1 MKRFLAA
8 GFHWVSLTLTALAL
22 TACAKHET
30 RVEAGTRDGVLHWG
44 NGSDPQSVDPAIAT
58 AAVES
63 TILSSLFE
71 GLINISID
79 GKAIL
84 PGVAERWE
92 ISDDKLVYTFHLR
105 SDARWSD
112 GSPVTADDFEYAFK
126 RVADPAIGAEMV
138 DFGYAI
144 AGVRDHSSGKNP
156 SPDSVGARALDPHTF
171 ELRLAHPAPYILF
184 VLGQNPWLPV
194 PHAVVERFGGTH
206 DRGSAWSNPGN
217 IVSNGA
223 YVLKSW
229 QQNANLTVSKNPYY
243 WDRAHVR
250 VKEIRFYPT
259 DSPETEELGFR
270 SGQFHLT
277 YRVPLS
283 KIAGYK
289 SGATGTL
296 QVSPQ
301 LATWFLVFNT
311 KRAPFDSPKVRRAF
325 ALSINRDMLVPRVLG
340 ETGTPAHSMARP
352 GMGGIIPPV
361 MSDYDP
367 DLARRLL
374 AEAGYPGGAGLPKP
388 EFTVRS
394 AGTDPLVAE
403 ALQQVWQKELGV
415 RVDIVQ
421 SEPKVVISS
430 LYAHE
435 FQFGISGWFA
445 GIDSPEYVL
454 TLARGDSSANMAAWK
469 DPEFDR
475 AFTAAENAGS
485 REAYVEAMHT
495 MERRIHDDVPYSPI
509 TFFNQCQLMHH
520 SLHGWQGNLLQQVDW
535 RALWLDNAP

>member
-1 MKRFLAA
+1 MKSFPPA
-8 GFHWVSLTLTALAL
+8 GFHWIPLAL
-22 TACAKHET
+22 TAIALAGCARHET
-30 RVEAGTRDGVLHWG
+30 RVEAGNRDGVLHWG
-44 NGSDPQSVDPAIAT
+44 NGSDPQSLDPAVAA

-79 GKAIL
+79 GKTIL
-84 PGVAERWE
+84 PGVAERWD

-126 RVADPAIGAEMV
+126 RVADPAIGAQLV
-138 DFGYAI
+138 DIGYAI
-144 AGVRDHSSGKNP
+144 AGVRDRSSGLNP

-171 ELRLAHPAPYILF
+171 ELRLAHPAPYILY

-194 PHAVVERFGGTH
+194 PRAVVERFGGTH
-206 DRGSAWSNPGN
+206 DRGSPWSNPGN
-217 IVSNGA
+217 MVCNGA

-229 QQNANLTVSKNPYY
+229 QQNANITVTKNPYY
-243 WDRAHVR
+243 WDKAHVR
-250 VKEIRFYPT
+250 VNEVRFYPT

-270 SGQFHLT
+270 SGQFHIT
-277 YRVPLS
+277 FRVPLS

-289 SGATGTL
+289 SETAGLL

-325 ALSINRDMLVPRVLG
+325 ALSVNRDVLVPRVLHG
-340 ETGTPAHSMARP
+340 TGTPAHSMARP
-352 GMGGIIPPV
+352 GMGGIIPPDV
-361 MSDYDP
+361 SDYDP
-367 DLARRLL
+367 DLARSLL
-374 AEAGYPGGAGLPKP
+374 AEAGYPGGAGFPRL
-388 EFTVRS
+388 EFNVRS
-394 AGTDPLVAE
+394 SGTDAVLGE

-415 RVDIVQ
+415 QVDVVQ

-430 LYAHE
+430 LYAHD
-435 FQFGISGWFA
+435 FQFALSGWFA
-445 GIDSPEYVL
+445 GIDSPEFVL
-454 TLARGDSSANMAAWK
+454 TLAHGDSPADMASWK

-475 AFTAAENAGS
+475 AFTTAENTRS
-485 REAYVEAMHT
+485 RDVYVEAMHT
-495 MERRIHDDVPYSPI
+495 MERRIHDDAPYSPI
-509 TFFNQCQLMHH
+509 YFFNQCQLKQP

-535 RALWLDNAP
+535 RALSLDGAP